1 MADHLRGDGDGDL
14 RRGLAV
20 DLQADR
26 RVDAGK
32 IRLRDAV
39 GHAAGDIAGC
49 VAADERAALL
59 FDVLDLLFAHGAAHH
74 VRLAK
79 RISGKLP
86 ENLNDLLLI
95 ENAAVGDGKDRFQHG
110 MLVFD
115 KRWVL
120 LAGDQTRD
128 RLHRAGAVGCDD
140 NGKIFD

>member
-1 MADHLRGDGDGDL
+1 MNFKEELRIRTDYADNVIKEFLPEEKGFNKEL
-14 RRGLAV
+14 CEAMNYSV
-20 DLQADR
+20 N
-26 RVDAGK
+26 AGGK
-32 IRLRDAV
+32 S
-39 GHAAGDIAGC
+39 
-49 VAADERAALL
+49 
-59 FDVLDLLFAHGAAHH
+59 LLFAHGAAHH

>member
-1 MADHLRGDGDGDL
+1 MRLVERVVRKIIHLIIDCFRRLL
-14 RRGLAV
+14 RNAV
-20 DLQADR
+20 CD
-26 RVDAGK
+26 
-32 IRLRDAV
+32 
-39 GHAAGDIAGC
+39 AAGDIARG
-49 VAADERAALL
+49 VAPDKGAALL